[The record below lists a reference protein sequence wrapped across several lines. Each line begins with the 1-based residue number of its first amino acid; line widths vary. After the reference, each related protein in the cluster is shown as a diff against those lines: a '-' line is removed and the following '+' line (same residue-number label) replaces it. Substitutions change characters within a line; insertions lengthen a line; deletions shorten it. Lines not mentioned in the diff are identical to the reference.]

1 MSTENVQ
8 TIIGRAIVET
18 EYRSLLFS
26 DPEKALE
33 GYELTVDEA
42 ESLKSLDRERFDE
55 VASQVEDRISKSGI
69 FMGDFRVITDTQSTD
84 AIGKFFIDLST
95 RMGGRKVQ

>member
-18 EYRSLLFS
+18 EYRSLLF
-26 DPEKALE
+26 DNPEKALE
-33 GYELTVDEA
+33 GYDLTVDEA

-55 VASQVEDRISKSGI
+55 VASQVEDRISKSGLVLGEYKI
-69 FMGDFRVITDTQSTD
+69 GVDFQSPD
-84 AIGKFFIDLST
+84 GIGKFFIDLSKA
-95 RMGGRKVQ
+95 MGGRKVQ